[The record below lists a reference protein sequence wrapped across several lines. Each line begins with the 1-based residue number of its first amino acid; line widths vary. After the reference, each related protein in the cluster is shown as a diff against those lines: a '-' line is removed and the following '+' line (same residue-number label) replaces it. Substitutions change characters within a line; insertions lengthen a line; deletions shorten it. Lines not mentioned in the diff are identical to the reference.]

1 MAYDFELSTVLPASP
16 QAVYDA
22 WMSSEG
28 HGEMTLTECTIDPRV
43 GGEYEAGDGYITGR
57 TIALEP
63 GRRIVQTWR
72 TSEFADT
79 DPDSE
84 IEVLLAPVAGGTR
97 LTLKHSN
104 VPDGQTSY
112 RDGGWQD
119 YYFAPMKKRFARG
132 AVKKA
137 APKRRRRTAS

>member
-57 TIALEP
+57 TIALAP

-84 IEVLLAPVAGGTR
+84 IEVLLEPADGGTR
-97 LTLKHSN
+97 LTLHHRH
-104 VPDGQTSY
+104 VPDGQTDY
-112 RDGGWQD
+112 EHGGWQD
-119 YYFAPMKKRFARG
+119 NYFEPMRDYFSADE
-132 AVKKA
+132 
-137 APKRRRRTAS
+137 

>member
-1 MAYDFELSTVLPASP
+1 MAYDFVLSTVLPASP

-43 GGEYEAGDGYITGR
+43 GGEYEVGDGYITGR
-57 TIALEP
+57 TTALEP

-79 DPDSE
+79 DADSE
-84 IEVLLAPVAGGTR
+84 IEVLLEAVDGGTR
-97 LTLKHSN
+97 LTLHHRH
-104 VPDGQTSY
+104 VPDGQTDY
-112 RDGGWQD
+112 EHGGWQD
-119 YYFAPMKKRFARG
+119 NYFEPMRDYF
-132 AVKKA
+132 
-137 APKRRRRTAS
+137 TADV

>member
-1 MAYDFELSTVLPASP
+1 MAYDFVLSTVLPASP

-43 GGEYEAGDGYITGR
+43 GGEYEVGDGYITGR
-57 TIALEP
+57 TTALEP

-79 DPDSE
+79 DADSE
-84 IEVLLAPVAGGTR
+84 IEVLLEAVDGGTR
-97 LTLKHSN
+97 LTLHHRH
-104 VPDGQTSY
+104 VPDGQIDY
-112 RDGGWQD
+112 EHGGWQD
-119 YYFAPMKKRFARG
+119 NYFEPMREYF
-132 AVKKA
+132 
-137 APKRRRRTAS
+137 TEL